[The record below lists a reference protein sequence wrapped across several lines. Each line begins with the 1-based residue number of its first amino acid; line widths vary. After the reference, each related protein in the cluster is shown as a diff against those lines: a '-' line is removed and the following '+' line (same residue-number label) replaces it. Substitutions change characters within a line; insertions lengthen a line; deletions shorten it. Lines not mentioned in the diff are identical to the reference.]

1 MLGPILG
8 GSGGTM
14 PQADTCHRIGPSL
27 RLDPHKLVPHISRT
41 RAVSETL
48 ARVLS
53 QRLADLPATPTR
65 TCPPTIACCGECED
79 EHSRTITVT
88 MPDGTEAAAF
98 CPRCSPQARRKT
110 HNSYPYARE
119 VN

>member
-27 RLDPHKLVPHISRT
+27 RLDPHKLVPHISRNPGGVRT
-41 RAVSETL
+41 P
-48 ARVLS
+48 RVLS
-53 QRLADLPATPTR
+53 RRLADLPATPTR
-65 TCPPTIACCGECED
+65 TCPPAIACCGECED
-79 EHSRTITVT
+79 EHSRTIRVT